1 MVVTGDRDSLQLVSD
16 DVTVLYPRKGVSELT
31 RFTPEAVV
39 EKYGLTPQ
47 QYPDFAALRGDPS
60 DNLPGIPGVGEKT
73 ATKWIAEYGSLQAL
87 VDHVDTVK
95 GKVGDALR
103 ANLSHVVLNRELTD
117 LVRDV
122 PLAQT
127 PDTLRMQPWDRDQ
140 IHRLFDDLEFR
151 VLRDRLFDTL
161 ASADPEVDEGFD
173 VRGGALEPGELA
185 AWLAE
190 HSAGS
195 RFGMAVVGTHLA
207 FDGDAT
213 ALAIVAADGD
223 GRYLDTADLTSGRRG
238 GARRRGWP
246 MPAVPKALH
255 EAKLAMHDLEGRGW
269 TLRGVTSDTALAAY
283 LVRPG
288 QRSFALDDL
297 SLRYLKRELRAD
309 NPEQQQL
316 SLLDDSDGVDDQAVQ
331 TSILRAS
338 AVMDLADALDEEL
351 ARIDSASLLG
361 EMELP
366 VQRVLAE
373 METAGI
379 AVDLGQLSELQSE
392 FADQIRDA
400 AEAAYAVIGKQINL
414 GSPKQ
419 LQVVLFDELEM
430 PKTKRTKTGYTTD
443 ADALQS
449 LFDKTGHPFLQHLLA
464 HRDAT
469 RLKVTVDGLL
479 NSVASDGRIHTTF
492 NQTIAA
498 TGRLSSTEPNLQN
511 IPIRTEAGRRIRD
524 AFVVGKGFAEL
535 MTADYSQIEMR
546 IMAHLSKDE
555 GLIEA
560 FNTGEDLHSFVASR
574 AFSVPIDEVTAELR
588 RRVKA
593 MSYGLAYGLSA
604 YGLAAQLKISTEE
617 AKVQMEQY
625 FDRFGGVRDYLRDVV
640 DQARKDGYTS
650 TVFGRR
656 RYLPELDSSNR
667 NVREAA
673 ERAALNAP
681 IQGSAADIIKVAM
694 IEVDKAIKDAG
705 LTSRMLL
712 QVHDE
717 LLFEVAPGER
727 DQVESAGARQDGRRL
742 PAGRAAGGV
751 GRIRPQ
757 LGLRGALERRTESSQ
772 GLQSR
777 RAGPRSVHGVGL
789 LGQQRVHPQVTEAA
803 VDAVPDEGQLHHLGG
818 EGLHGLGRGFS
829 AGPRRLRYRCLAWA
843 DRAEPGRLVGCHQA
857 RRHHAGQLLGD
868 DALLLRRLATP
879 SVIASPKTGIIQSTY
894 TPKYAPTP
902 SSDEPFHSPVH
913 DHRADVAEQQ
923 AAALARALRC
933 CSANHTPMPNNV
945 VNSEWANGP
954 MISRIAAVS
963 SESLTVSPSGDVED
977 VLQPGEPPPDQ
988 PGVHQAV
995 GQRIELVAAPAG
1007 HHEQEEQPLGR
1018 LFCHRRAEHDRDRA
1032 DRLRRARIDCGLD
1045 DELQYRRDH
1054 DRHRCA
1060 PQEGQH
1066 QQPRRFGFPPVEPE
1080 IGQHDDRHGDAGQN
1094 EPDRRPDGVEGG
1106 QHDQDQAGD
1115 GAQKDHHSK
1124 WRPDLADFLLNR
1136 RIRRN
1141 ELKWLLRRTGISHQS
1156 RVAGWASPIG
1166 PGLSSVC
1173 TVE

>member
-1 MVVTGDRDSLQLVSD
+1 MAVTASATDQKPTLMLLDGNSLAYRAFYALPAENFKTKNGLTTNAVYGFTAMLINLLRDEQPSHIAAAFDVSRQTFRVDRYPEYKAGRSATPDEFRGQIDITKEVLVALGITVLAEPGFEADDLIATLATQGEQSGYRVLVVTGDRDALQLVSP
-16 DVTVLYPRKGVSELT
+16 DVTVLYPVKGVSELT
-31 RFTPEAVV
+31 RFTPDAVV
-39 EKYGLTPQ
+39 DKYGLTPQ

-87 VDHVDTVK
+87 VDNVDAVK

-103 ANLSHVVLNRELTD
+103 ANLSSVVLNRELTD
-117 LVRDV
+117 LVKDV

-161 ASADPEVDEGFD
+161 ASTDPEVDQGFD
-173 VRGGALEPGELA
+173 VRGGALESGELA
-185 AWLAE
+185 AWLAG
-190 HSAGS
+190 HSPGK
-195 RFGMAVVGTHLA
+195 RFGLAVVGTHLA
-207 FDGDAT
+207 FDADAA
-213 ALAIVAADGD
+213 ALAIAAPGGD
-223 GRYLDTADLTSGRRG
+223 GRYIDTATLSPDDEAAL
-238 GARRRGWP
+238 AAWLAD
-246 MPAVPKALH
+246 PASPKALH
-255 EAKLAMHDLEGRGW
+255 EAKLAIHDLEGRGW

-297 SLRYLKRELRAD
+297 SLRYLRRELRAD
-309 NPEQQQL
+309 NPQQQQL
-316 SLLDDSDGVDDQAVQ
+316 SLLDDTEGVDDQAVQ

-351 ARIDSASLLG
+351 ARIDSSSLLG
-361 EMELP
+361 NMELP
-366 VQRVLAE
+366 VQRALAE

-379 AVDLGQLSELQSE
+379 AVDLDLLGELQSE

-400 AEAAYAVIGKQINL
+400 AAAAYAVIGKQINL

-479 NSVASDGRIHTTF
+479 AAVASDGRIHTTF

-511 IPIRTEAGRRIRD
+511 IPIRTDAGRRIRD
-524 AFVVGKGFAEL
+524 AFVVGSGGGIDFAEL

-560 FNTGEDLHSFVASR
+560 FRTGEDLHSFVASR
-574 AFSVPIDEVTAELR
+574 AFGVAIDEVTPELR

-617 AKVQMEQY
+617 AKVQMEAY
-625 FDRFGGVRDYLRDVV
+625 FSRFGGVRDYLEGVV

-650 TVFGRR
+650 TVLGRR

-694 IEVDKAIKDAG
+694 IGVHDA
-705 LTSRMLL
+705 LKERRLKSRMLL

-717 LLFEVAPGER
+717 LLLEIAPGER
-727 DQVESAGARQDGRRL
+727 D
-742 PAGRAAGGV
+742 
-751 GRIRPQ
+751 
-757 LGLRGALERRTESSQ
+757 
-772 GLQSR
+772 
-777 RAGPRSVHGVGL
+777 
-789 LGQQRVHPQVTEAA
+789 
-803 VDAVPDEGQLHHLGG
+803 
-818 EGLHGLGRGFS
+818 
-829 AGPRRLRYRCLAWA
+829 
-843 DRAEPGRLVGCHQA
+843 
-857 RRHHAGQLLGD
+857 
-868 DALLLRRLATP
+868 
-879 SVIASPKTGIIQSTY
+879 
-894 TPKYAPTP
+894 
-902 SSDEPFHSPVH
+902 
-913 DHRADVAEQQ
+913 
-923 AAALARALRC
+923 
-933 CSANHTPMPNNV
+933 
-945 VNSEWANGP
+945 
-954 MISRIAAVS
+954 
-963 SESLTVSPSGDVED
+963 DVE
-977 VLQPGEPPPDQ
+977 
-988 PGVHQAV
+988 
-995 GQRIELVAAPAG
+995 ELVREKMGSAYPLDVPLEVSVGYGRSWDTAA
-1007 HHEQEEQPLGR
+1007 H
-1018 LFCHRRAEHDRDRA
+1018 
-1032 DRLRRARIDCGLD
+1032 
-1045 DELQYRRDH
+1045 
-1054 DRHRCA
+1054 
-1060 PQEGQH
+1060 
-1066 QQPRRFGFPPVEPE
+1066 
-1080 IGQHDDRHGDAGQN
+1080 
-1094 EPDRRPDGVEGG
+1094 
-1106 QHDQDQAGD
+1106 
-1115 GAQKDHHSK
+1115 
-1124 WRPDLADFLLNR
+1124 
-1136 RIRRN
+1136 
-1141 ELKWLLRRTGISHQS
+1141 
-1156 RVAGWASPIG
+1156 
-1166 PGLSSVC
+1166 
-1173 TVE
+1173 

>member
-1 MVVTGDRDSLQLVSD
+1 MLLDGNSLAFRAFYALPAENFKTKGGLTTNAVYGFTAMLINLLRDEQPTHIAAAFDVSRQTFRSEKYPEYKANRSSTPDEFRGQIDITKEVLLALGITVLAEAGYEADDVIATLATQAEDEGYRVLVVTGDRDSLQLVSE

-31 RFTPEAVV
+31 RFTPDAVV
-39 EKYGLTPQ
+39 EKYGLTPR

-73 ATKWIAEYGSLQAL
+73 ATKWIAEYGSLQSL
-87 VDHVDTVK
+87 VDNVDQVK

-103 ANLSHVVLNRELTD
+103 AHLSGVVLNRELTD
-117 LVRDV
+117 LVKDV

-127 PDTLRMQPWDRDQ
+127 PDTLRMQPWDRDH

-173 VRGGALEPGELA
+173 VRGGALGPGAVA

-190 HSAGS
+190 HVGDGRRAGL
-195 RFGMAVVGTHLA
+195 AVVGTHLA
-207 FDGDAT
+207 FDADAT
-213 ALAIVAADGD
+213 ALAIASPDGD
-223 GRYLDTADLTSGRRG
+223 SAYIDLTGIDPDDDAALAAWVADPGS
-238 GARRRGWP
+238 
-246 MPAVPKALH
+246 PKALH

-269 TLRGVTSDTALAAY
+269 LLAGVTSDTALAAY

-297 SLRYLKRELRAD
+297 SLRYLRRELRAETA
-309 NPEQQQL
+309 EQQQL
-316 SLLDDSDGVDDQAVQ
+316 SLLDDADGVDDQAVQ
-331 TSILRAS
+331 TLILRAR
-338 AVMDLADALDEEL
+338 AVVDLADALDAEL
-351 ARIDSASLLG
+351 ARIDSSSLLD

-373 METAGI
+373 MESAGI
-379 AVDLGQLSELQSE
+379 AVDLPQLAELQSE
-392 FADQIRDA
+392 FAAQIRDA
-400 AEAAYAVIGKQINL
+400 AEAAYSVIGKQINL

-443 ADALQS
+443 ADALQG
-449 LFDKTGHPFLQHLLA
+449 LFDKTGHPFLQHMLA

-479 NSVASDGRIHTTF
+479 NSVAGDGRIHTTF

-524 AFVVGKGFAEL
+524 AFVVGKNHSEL

-546 IMAHLSKDE
+546 IMAHLSRDE

-574 AFSVPIDEVTAELR
+574 AFGVPIEEVTGELR

-604 YGLAAQLKISTEE
+604 FGLASQLKISTEE

-694 IEVDKAIKDAG
+694 VNVDGAIKEAG
-705 LTSRMLL
+705 LASRMLL

-717 LLFEVAPGER
+717 LLFEVADGER
-727 DQVESAGARQDGRRL
+727 EQLEALVRDKMGGAYPLDVPMEVSVGYGRSWDSAA
-742 PAGRAAGGV
+742 
-751 GRIRPQ
+751 
-757 LGLRGALERRTESSQ
+757 
-772 GLQSR
+772 
-777 RAGPRSVHGVGL
+777 H
-789 LGQQRVHPQVTEAA
+789 
-803 VDAVPDEGQLHHLGG
+803 
-818 EGLHGLGRGFS
+818 
-829 AGPRRLRYRCLAWA
+829 
-843 DRAEPGRLVGCHQA
+843 
-857 RRHHAGQLLGD
+857 
-868 DALLLRRLATP
+868 
-879 SVIASPKTGIIQSTY
+879 
-894 TPKYAPTP
+894 
-902 SSDEPFHSPVH
+902 
-913 DHRADVAEQQ
+913 
-923 AAALARALRC
+923 
-933 CSANHTPMPNNV
+933 
-945 VNSEWANGP
+945 
-954 MISRIAAVS
+954 
-963 SESLTVSPSGDVED
+963 
-977 VLQPGEPPPDQ
+977 
-988 PGVHQAV
+988 
-995 GQRIELVAAPAG
+995 
-1007 HHEQEEQPLGR
+1007 
-1018 LFCHRRAEHDRDRA
+1018 
-1032 DRLRRARIDCGLD
+1032 
-1045 DELQYRRDH
+1045 
-1054 DRHRCA
+1054 
-1060 PQEGQH
+1060 
-1066 QQPRRFGFPPVEPE
+1066 
-1080 IGQHDDRHGDAGQN
+1080 
-1094 EPDRRPDGVEGG
+1094 
-1106 QHDQDQAGD
+1106 
-1115 GAQKDHHSK
+1115 
-1124 WRPDLADFLLNR
+1124 
-1136 RIRRN
+1136 
-1141 ELKWLLRRTGISHQS
+1141 
-1156 RVAGWASPIG
+1156 
-1166 PGLSSVC
+1166 
-1173 TVE
+1173 

>member
-1 MVVTGDRDSLQLVSD
+1 MLLDGNSLAYRAFYALPAENFKTQGGLTTNAVYGFTAMLINLLRDEQPSHIAAAFDVSRQTFRVDKYPEYKAGRSSTPDEFRGQIDITKEVLVALGITVLAEPGFEADDIIATLATQAEDDGYRVLVVSGDRDSLQLVSD

-31 RFTPEAVV
+31 RFTPDAVV
-39 EKYGLTPQ
+39 DKYGLTPQ

-87 VDHVDTVK
+87 VDNVDAVK

-103 ANLSHVVLNRELTD
+103 ANLSSVVLNRELTD
-117 LVRDV
+117 LVKDV
-122 PLAQT
+122 PLPQT

-161 ASADPEVDEGFD
+161 ASADPEVDQGFD
-173 VRGGALEPGELA
+173 VRGGALEQGELA

-190 HSAGS
+190 HSHGN

-207 FDGDAT
+207 FDADAT

-223 GRYLDTADLTSGRRG
+223 GRYIDTAAMHPDDEAALGSWLADPGQ
-238 GARRRGWP
+238 
-246 MPAVPKALH
+246 PKALH
-255 EAKLAMHDLEGRGW
+255 EAKLATHDLEGRGW
-269 TLRGVTSDTALAAY
+269 TLAGVTSDTALAAY

-316 SLLDDSDGVDDQAVQ
+316 SLLDDSLNEQGGVDDQAVQ
-331 TSILRAS
+331 TVILRAS

-351 ARIDSASLLG
+351 ARIDSSALLG
-361 EMELP
+361 NMELP
-366 VQRVLAE
+366 VQRALAE

-379 AVDLGQLSELQSE
+379 AVDLDLLSELQSE
-392 FADQIRDA
+392 FANLIRDA

-419 LQVVLFDELEM
+419 LQVVLFEELEM

-511 IPIRTEAGRRIRD
+511 IPIRTDAGRRIRD
-524 AFVVGKGFAEL
+524 AFVVGKGSQGDFAEL

-546 IMAHLSKDE
+546 IMAHLSQDE

-574 AFSVPIDEVTAELR
+574 AFNVPIDDVTPELR

-625 FDRFGGVRDYLRDVV
+625 FARFGGVRDYLHEVV

-650 TVFGRR
+650 TVLGRR

-667 NVREAA
+667 QVREAA

-694 IEVDKAIKDAG
+694 INVDKALKDAG
-705 LTSRMLL
+705 LKSRMLL

-717 LLFEVAPGER
+717 LLFEVASGER
-727 DQVESAGARQDGRRL
+727 DEVEKLVREQMGNAYPLDVPLEVSVGFGRSWDSAA
-742 PAGRAAGGV
+742 
-751 GRIRPQ
+751 
-757 LGLRGALERRTESSQ
+757 
-772 GLQSR
+772 
-777 RAGPRSVHGVGL
+777 H
-789 LGQQRVHPQVTEAA
+789 
-803 VDAVPDEGQLHHLGG
+803 
-818 EGLHGLGRGFS
+818 
-829 AGPRRLRYRCLAWA
+829 
-843 DRAEPGRLVGCHQA
+843 
-857 RRHHAGQLLGD
+857 
-868 DALLLRRLATP
+868 
-879 SVIASPKTGIIQSTY
+879 
-894 TPKYAPTP
+894 
-902 SSDEPFHSPVH
+902 
-913 DHRADVAEQQ
+913 
-923 AAALARALRC
+923 
-933 CSANHTPMPNNV
+933 
-945 VNSEWANGP
+945 
-954 MISRIAAVS
+954 
-963 SESLTVSPSGDVED
+963 
-977 VLQPGEPPPDQ
+977 
-988 PGVHQAV
+988 
-995 GQRIELVAAPAG
+995 
-1007 HHEQEEQPLGR
+1007 
-1018 LFCHRRAEHDRDRA
+1018 
-1032 DRLRRARIDCGLD
+1032 
-1045 DELQYRRDH
+1045 
-1054 DRHRCA
+1054 
-1060 PQEGQH
+1060 
-1066 QQPRRFGFPPVEPE
+1066 
-1080 IGQHDDRHGDAGQN
+1080 
-1094 EPDRRPDGVEGG
+1094 
-1106 QHDQDQAGD
+1106 
-1115 GAQKDHHSK
+1115 
-1124 WRPDLADFLLNR
+1124 
-1136 RIRRN
+1136 
-1141 ELKWLLRRTGISHQS
+1141 
-1156 RVAGWASPIG
+1156 
-1166 PGLSSVC
+1166 
-1173 TVE
+1173 